1 MFLVFLGFAG
11 LMHPQSST
19 SSMQDSTQKMTV
31 TGTVC
36 RASCVRTAGNNTSS
50 CDPLCTDQTG
60 ETVLVDDQGNIK
72 KIANQDI
79 CSSHM
84 GKHVKM
90 TGMPMQSENGQS
102 IQISEVY
109 DLY

>member
-1 MFLVFLGFAG
+1 MFLVVLGLAG
-11 LMHPQSST
+11 LMHAQSST
-19 SSMQDSTQKMTV
+19 SSMQDSAQKMTV

-36 RASCVRTAGNNTSS
+36 RASCVRSAGNNTSS

-60 ETVLVDDQGNIK
+60 DTVLVDDQGNIK
-72 KIANQDI
+72 KIVNQDI

-90 TGMPMQSENGQS
+90 TAMPMQNEHSDM
-102 IQISEVY
+102 IKISEVY